1 MAQAIQQ
8 SVYEQTHPKPPALP
22 APEQQGPL
30 KAILAHQESLYK
42 YVSWEDPFR
51 TLGSYI
57 ALVSLLVGAHYMPL
71 TRWALKAGAYT
82 SGAIWVAEFA
92 SRSFGRDTFLSRLRP
107 KPYKKVPE
115 PVLDATLKD
124 IHDFIQ
130 YCAVQSQRVLYG
142 EDLKKTF
149 AIFLGFTTMY
159 WLIGAA
165 SPFALSL
172 LGLTS
177 LYIAPLVLSP
187 QSREIASAVAH
198 DGASRAKDLANAAAD
213 SGKSVIDSG
222 KATVDSGINMASNNM
237 THVAEQAAKTR
248 DAVVDMSTRAGSVAV
263 DSGKTAIDST
273 KSLAQS
279 TTAQTVEQS
288 SKARNT
294 IADAS
299 TRAAGT
305 TADAGRTAM
314 TRAAEQSDSA
324 RDTVTNMSTQAGT
337 TVSNLFGT
345 NTQSARDNSNQV
357 KAGAEQDPNYVVDR
371 KARTIGGSSIPRA
384 GLSTFTE
391 SASYP
396 EGRNVTEK
404 VKI

>member
-22 APEQQGPL
+22 APEQHGPL
-30 KAILAHQESLYK
+30 KEILAHQESLYK
-42 YVSWEDPFR
+42 YISWEDPFR

-82 SGAIWVAEFA
+82 LGAIWVAEFA

-142 EDLKKTF
+142 EDLEKTF
-149 AIFLGFTTMY
+149 AIFLGFTAMY
-159 WLIGAA
+159 WLIGVA

-187 QSREIASAVAH
+187 QSREIASAVAQ
-198 DGASRAKDLANAAAD
+198 DGASRAKDVANAAAD
-213 SGKSVIDSG
+213 SSKSVIDSG
-222 KATVDSGINMASNNM
+222 KATVNSGINMASNNM

-248 DAVVDMSTRAGSVAV
+248 DTVVDMSTRAGSAAV

-279 TTAQTVEQS
+279 TTAQV
-288 SKARNT
+288 
-294 IADAS
+294 
-299 TRAAGT
+299 
-305 TADAGRTAM
+305 
-314 TRAAEQSDSA
+314 
-324 RDTVTNMSTQAGT
+324 GT
-337 TVSNLFGT
+337 TVSNFFGT

-371 KARTIGGSSIPRA
+371 KARTIGDSSIPRA
-384 GLSTFTE
+384 SLSTFNE
-391 SASYP
+391 SASYL
-396 EGRNVTEK
+396 EGRNVTQK
-404 VKI
+404 VYTDPINERI